1 MEQFLRVGV
10 ISSTHGIAGEVKVFP
25 TTDDKNR
32 FKKLKDCFIS
42 TKGGLMPVKIEK
54 VRFFKQMVIL
64 KFEGMNDINT
74 IIPYKNCDI
83 MVSRENAVP
92 LEEGEF
98 FICDVIGAKVYTES
112 GEEFGELKDVLQ
124 TGANDVFV
132 ISYDGGKE
140 ALFPV
145 IPECVLDIDVE
156 NKKVVV
162 HIMPGLL

>member
-32 FKKLKDCFIS
+32 FKKLKECFIS
-42 TKGGLMPVKIEK
+42 TKNGLMPAKIEK

-64 KFEGMNDINT
+64 KFEGMNDINA

-98 FICDVIGAKVYTES
+98 FICDVIGATVYTDD
-112 GEEFGELKDVLQ
+112 GKEFGELRDVLQ
-124 TGANDVFV
+124 TGANDVFIV
-132 ISYDGGKE
+132 TYDGGKE

-156 NKKVVV
+156 NKKVIV